1 MDNRSSKT
9 QLQQHRRQPALGK
22 SMPVTALLLNLDVTR
37 RSHDERGV
45 SLLEDDEDEPPRY
58 FAAPVDLQ
66 EPPSPGDSGS
76 PDPTHY
82 AEDLLLGNLRNDTP
96 CLNCSQSGSDPRSS
110 GAGGIINE
118 MCQLLCNEECRQQGL
133 SLCGQQIRAQDAQH
147 QQQEQ
152 LHAAFLK
159 QYEIAEALAKTSA
172 MTSTSQMKQRLA
184 ARKLEMEIETQAA
197 AAAGHEA
204 ARLATPRLEID
215 IDDAAA
221 GAAAVAACS
230 TTVNAAAAGDTVP
243 PSVDHEM
250 PPPRDLLLYLVR

>member
-1 MDNRSSKT
+1 MDNRSSQT
-9 QLQQHRRQPALGK
+9 QSQHRRQPALGK

-45 SLLEDDEDEPPRY
+45 VPLLEDDEDEPPRY
-58 FAAPVDLQ
+58 FDAPVDLQ

-76 PDPTHY
+76 PDPAHY
-82 AEDLLLGNLRNDTP
+82 AEHPLLGNSRNDTP
-96 CLNCSQSGSDPRSS
+96 CLNCSQSGSSDPRS
-110 GAGGIINE
+110 GTGGIINE
-118 MCQLLCNEECRQQGL
+118 MCQLLCNEQCRQQGL
-133 SLCGQQIRAQDAQH
+133 SLCGQQMRAQDAQ
-147 QQQEQ
+147 QQQEQQEQ

-197 AAAGHEA
+197 AAAEAAGHGA

-215 IDDAAA
+215 IDDAA
-221 GAAAVAACS
+221 VAA
-230 TTVNAAAAGDTVP
+230 AAAAGDTVP
-243 PSVDHEM
+243 PSVDHEL

>member
-1 MDNRSSKT
+1 MDNRSSQT
-9 QLQQHRRQPALGK
+9 QSQHRRQPALGK

-45 SLLEDDEDEPPRY
+45 VPLLEDDEDEPPRY
-58 FAAPVDLQ
+58 FDVQ

-76 PDPTHY
+76 PDPAHY
-82 AEDLLLGNLRNDTP
+82 AEHPLLGNSRNDTP
-96 CLNCSQSGSDPRSS
+96 CLNCSQSGSNDPRS
-110 GAGGIINE
+110 GTGGIINE
-118 MCQLLCNEECRQQGL
+118 MCQLLCNAECRQQGL
-133 SLCGQQIRAQDAQH
+133 SLCGQQIRAQDAQ
-147 QQQEQ
+147 QQQEQQEQ

-197 AAAGHEA
+197 AAAAAEAEAEAAGHGA

-215 IDDAAA
+215 IDDAA
-221 GAAAVAACS
+221 V
-230 TTVNAAAAGDTVP
+230 AAAAGDTVP
-243 PSVDHEM
+243 PSVDHEL

>member
-1 MDNRSSKT
+1 MDNRSSKA
-9 QLQQHRRQPALGK
+9 QSQHRRQPALGK
-22 SMPVTALLLNLDVTR
+22 SMPVTALLLNLDVTW

-45 SLLEDDEDEPPRY
+45 PLLEDDEDEPPRY
-58 FAAPVDLQ
+58 FAAPVELQ

-82 AEDLLLGNLRNDTP
+82 AEDQLLGNTRNDTP
-96 CLNCSQSGSDPRSS
+96 CLNCSQNGSDPRS

-133 SLCGQQIRAQDAQH
+133 SLCGHQIRAQDGQ

-172 MTSTSQMKQRLA
+172 MTSTSKMKQRLA
-184 ARKLEMEIETQAA
+184 ARKLEMEIETQTAA

-215 IDDAAA
+215 IDDAGG
-221 GAAAVAACS
+221 GAAACS

>member
-1 MDNRSSKT
+1 
-9 QLQQHRRQPALGK
+9 
-22 SMPVTALLLNLDVTR
+22 MPVTALLLNLDVTR
-37 RSHDERGV
+37 RSHDERGAA
-45 SLLEDDEDEPPRY
+45 LLEDDEDEPPRY
-58 FAAPVDLQ
+58 FDLQ
-66 EPPSPGDSGS
+66 EPPSPGGSGS
-76 PDPTHY
+76 PDPAHY
-82 AEDLLLGNLRNDTP
+82 AEHQLLGNSHNDAP
-96 CLNCSQSGSDPRSS
+96 CLNCSQGCSNPRS
-110 GAGGIINE
+110 GTGGIINE

-133 SLCGQQIRAQDAQH
+133 SLCGHQIRAQDAQQQQ

-197 AAAGHEA
+197 TAAAGHGA

-215 IDDAAA
+215 IDDAA
-221 GAAAVAACS
+221 VAA
-230 TTVNAAAAGDTVP
+230 AAAAGDTVP